1 MDGKSCD
8 LGVAA
13 RVIDGNKILLVKEAG
28 GSFAGK
34 WGLPKG
40 YVEQG
45 ESPEAAVLRELS
57 EETGATGAI
66 VGLAA
71 VRSTLNKKI
80 PAVFL
85 CYDVNIETVNDNHD
99 SNEISESSWFSLD
112 QLKDLDWVSETMHNL
127 AIEGLSGFR
136 MSIQPRKPLSKSG
149 QSYYV
154 YSMNKHSK
162 LVT

>member
-1 MDGKSCD
+1 
-8 LGVAA
+8 
-13 RVIDGNKILLVKEAG
+13 
-28 GSFAGK
+28 
-34 WGLPKG
+34 
-40 YVEQG
+40 
-45 ESPEAAVLRELS
+45 
-57 EETGATGAI
+57 
-66 VGLAA
+66 
-71 VRSTLNKKI
+71 LNKKI

>member
-1 MDGKSCD
+1 MDSKSCD

-13 RVIDGNKILLVKEAG
+13 RVIDESRILLVKEASG
-28 GSFAGK
+28 NYAGK

-40 YVEQG
+40 YVEAE
-45 ESPEAAVLRELS
+45 ESPEAAVLRELI
-57 EETGATGAI
+57 EETGSTGSI
-66 VGLAA
+66 IGLAA
-71 VRSTLNKKI
+71 VRSTTNNGI

-85 CYDVNIETVNDNHD
+85 CYDVNIETKKDGHE
-99 SNEISESSWFSLD
+99 SNEITEYGWFSLD
-112 QLKDLDWVSETMHNL
+112 QLQSLEWISETMHNL

-154 YSMNKHSK
+154 YSMNRHSK